1 MPGSSDGATRRAV
14 RTPQQARSRRTR
26 ELILAA
32 AVACFETHGFDETTT
47 AMIAQRAHIA
57 VGSFYGYF
65 TDKRAILLELLD
77 GTINEIA
84 RYVVAALDPVAW
96 CDVEPRAGV
105 RRLIDTLFHIR
116 TFNPGMQ
123 RILWERYFKDVEF
136 RQTVQVSET
145 RVRTAMLALFDALHA
160 EGRLRVT
167 DRATAAFV
175 VYTAVE
181 WIASRLMLSEAGT
194 AIDPTVDAVS
204 DMVSRFLF
212 RDATGDAVGPITR
225 RRAVRRAPA
234 PTRPR
239 TAAGR
244 RPSAPTARDR

>member
-1 MPGSSDGATRRAV
+1 MAEASSATTRRAV

-26 ELILAA
+26 ERILAA
-32 AVACFETHGFDETTT
+32 AVACFEAHGYDETTT
-47 AMIAQRAHIA
+47 AMIAQRAHLA

-77 GTINEIA
+77 GTIDAIA
-84 RYVVAALDPVAW
+84 GYVVAALEPAAW
-96 CDVEPRAGV
+96 RDAEPRAGV
-105 RRLIDTLFHIR
+105 RRLIDTLVHTR

-123 RILWERYFKDVEF
+123 RILWERYFKDAEF
-136 RQTVQVSET
+136 RRAVQAIED
-145 RVRTAMLALFDALHA
+145 RVRSAMIALFDALHA
-160 EGRLRVT
+160 DGRLRVS

-175 VYTAVE
+175 VYSAVE

-194 AIDPTVDAVS
+194 PIDPAVDAVA

-212 RDATGDAVGPITR
+212 CDTADAPADPAAPR
-225 RRAVRRAPA
+225 PAVRSAPA
-234 PTRPR
+234 PTGPR

-244 RPSAPTARDR
+244 RRPAPTARDR